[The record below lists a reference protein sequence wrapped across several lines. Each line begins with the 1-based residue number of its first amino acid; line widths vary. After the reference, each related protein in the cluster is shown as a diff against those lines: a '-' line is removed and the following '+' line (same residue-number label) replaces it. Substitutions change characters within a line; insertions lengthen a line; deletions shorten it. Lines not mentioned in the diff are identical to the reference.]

1 MLETHKVTQKLH
13 TKNQHSQ
20 VVDSIDYCSRVTI
33 EWE

>member
-1 MLETHKVTQKLH
+1 MSVLKVTQKLH

-20 VVDSIDYCSRVTI
+20 AVDLIDYFSRVTI